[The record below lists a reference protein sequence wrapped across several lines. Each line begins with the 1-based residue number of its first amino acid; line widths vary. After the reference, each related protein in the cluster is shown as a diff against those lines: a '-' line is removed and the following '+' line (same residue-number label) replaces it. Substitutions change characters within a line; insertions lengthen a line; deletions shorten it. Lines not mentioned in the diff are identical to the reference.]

1 MTAVPAT
8 AHVPARGADG
18 SAPPFP
24 PALVEE
30 LLRLVVK
37 AARAHQLYLPN
48 NPIHKGALDAVR
60 AAFPAI
66 WAHGDDLVLSF
77 TETDIKWF
85 DHTVLHEPSKSGDS
99 LPWLFF
105 KDGVREVRLIRGFE
119 ESEFVSL
126 LDILQRVRK
135 TTGDEDDLLTLLW
148 EADFGHL
155 KYRYIDL
162 GLDPAAALTDG
173 SETQPVDATAVSQ
186 ATHTAVEEA
195 KASGIVN
202 ISDFDSTL
210 YFLDEKEIDYLQSE
224 IKREYEDDLRNKV
237 SATLLDIFEQ
247 QASPKV
253 RDEVLGILDH
263 LMVHLLAATHFRGVA
278 YMLREASI
286 ATKRAKELT
295 DEQKQRLADL
305 SKRLSAPES
314 LGQLLQSLD
323 DATDLPQQSE
333 LAELFEQLQAGAL
346 STVFSWLSRM
356 QSPRLRPL
364 LEAAAARLAS
374 ANTAEL
380 VRLIVSRERDVS
392 AEAIRRAGAL
402 KTPAAVQSLATVLAG
417 EDVELRR
424 LTVQALMEIGSP
436 SALQALE
443 SGVEDRDREVRIATV
458 RAFVARSYRL
468 VLPRLEDAVRHKSI
482 RSADLTEK
490 MAFFEAYGALCG
502 DGGLELLDA
511 VLNGKGFLGR
521 REDAEL
527 RACAAIALGRIGSPA
542 ASESLRKASGE
553 KDVVVRN
560 AVNRALRGAS
570 A

>member
-1 MTAVPAT
+1 VTAVPAPT
-8 AHVPARGADG
+8 HVPARDAEG
-18 SAPPFP
+18 STPPFP

-66 WAHGDDLVLSF
+66 WAHGDDLALSF
-77 TETDIKWF
+77 TETDIKWL
-85 DHTVLHEPSKSGDS
+85 DRAVLHEPSKSGDS

-105 KDGVREVRLIRGFE
+105 KDGVREIRLLRGFE
-119 ESEFVSL
+119 ESELVSL

-135 TTGDEDDLLTLLW
+135 TTADEDDLLTLLW
-148 EADFGHL
+148 EADFAHL
-155 KYRYIDL
+155 RYRYIDL
-162 GLDPAAALTDG
+162 GMDPAAPLTDG
-173 SETQPVDATAVSQ
+173 TETPTVDATAVAQ

-210 YFLDEKEIDYLQSE
+210 YFLDEKEIDYLQAE
-224 IKREYEDDLRNKV
+224 IAREYAEDLRSKV
-237 SATLLDIFEQ
+237 TGTLLDIFEQ

-253 RDEVLGILDH
+253 REEVLGILDN

-278 YMLREASI
+278 YMLREAS
-286 ATKRAKELT
+286 AAAKRAKELT
-295 DEQKQRLADL
+295 DEQKRRLADL
-305 SKRLSAPES
+305 STRLSASES
-314 LGQLLQSLD
+314 LSQLLQSLD
-323 DATDLPQQSE
+323 DATDLPPQSE
-333 LAELFEQLQAGAL
+333 LAELFDQLHSSAL
-346 STVFSWLSRM
+346 STVFGWLSRM

-364 LEAAAARLAS
+364 LESAAARLAS

-402 KTPAAVQSLATVLAG
+402 KTPAAVQSLSTVLAG
-417 EDVELRR
+417 NDVELRR

-443 SGVEDRDREVRIATV
+443 SGVEDDDREVRIATV
-458 RAFVARSYRL
+458 RAFAARSYRL
-468 VLPRLEDAVRHKSI
+468 VLPRLENAVRARGI

-502 DGGLELLDA
+502 NDGLEFLDT

-542 ASESLRKASGE
+542 ATESLRKSSGE

-570 A
+570 T

>member
-1 MTAVPAT
+1 MTAVPAP
-8 AHVPARGADG
+8 AQVPARDPDG

-77 TETDIKWF
+77 TETEIKWH
-85 DHTVLHEPSKSGDS
+85 DQAVLHEPSKSGDS

-105 KDGVREVRLIRGFE
+105 KDGVREIRLIQGFE

-135 TTGDEDDLLTLLW
+135 TTADEDDLLTLLW
-148 EADFGHL
+148 EADFAHL
-155 KYRYIDL
+155 RYRYIDL
-162 GLDPAAALTDG
+162 GMDPAAPLTDG
-173 SETQPVDATAVSQ
+173 TETQPVDSTAVAQ

-202 ISDFDSTL
+202 IADFDSTL
-210 YFLDEKEIDYLQSE
+210 YFLDDKEIDYLQSE
-224 IKREYEDDLRNKV
+224 IKREYEEDLRNKV
-237 SATLLDIFEQ
+237 TATLLDIFEQ

-253 RDEVLGILDH
+253 REEVLAILDN

-278 YMLREASI
+278 YMLRET
-286 ATKRAKELT
+286 ATAAKRTKELT
-295 DEQKQRLADL
+295 DEQKQRLSDL

-323 DATDLPQQSE
+323 DATDLPAQSE
-333 LAELFEQLQAGAL
+333 LAELFDQLQATAL
-346 STVFSWLSRM
+346 STVFGWLSRM

-364 LEAAAARLAS
+364 LEAAADRLAA

-417 EDVELRR
+417 DDVELRR

-468 VLPRLEDAVRHKSI
+468 VLPRLEEAVRARGI

-490 MAFFEAYGALCG
+490 MAFFEAYGSLCG
-502 DGGLELLDA
+502 DDGLEFLDT

-527 RACAAIALGRIGSPA
+527 RACAAIALGRVGTPRA
-542 ASESLRKASGE
+542 TESLRKASAE

-570 A
+570 S